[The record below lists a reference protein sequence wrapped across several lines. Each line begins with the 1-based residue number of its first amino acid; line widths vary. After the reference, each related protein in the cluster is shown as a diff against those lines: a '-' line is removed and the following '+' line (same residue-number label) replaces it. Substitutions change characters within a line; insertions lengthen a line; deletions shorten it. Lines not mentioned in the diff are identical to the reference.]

1 MTITVKVLNLGIFGI
16 PESGLN
22 VDWGM
27 VIAALVTAVG
37 GIITTLLLKVKNENT
52 KDHASVMEI
61 LRSVGGKVEKIDSKL
76 DAHIDWHLKEASG
89 GEIPIRNKRT
99 ASRSK

>member
-1 MTITVKVLNLGIFGI
+1 M
-16 PESGLN
+16 
-22 VDWGM
+22 DWGV

-37 GIITTLLLKVKNENT
+37 GIITSLLLKVRKENT
-52 KDHASVMEI
+52 NDHASVMEI

-89 GEIPIRNKRT
+89 GEIPIRNKRA

>member
-1 MTITVKVLNLGIFGI
+1 MEVV
-16 PESGLN
+16 
-22 VDWGM
+22 V
-27 VIAALVTAVG
+27 AALVTAVG

-76 DAHIDWHLKEASG
+76 DAHIDWHLKGASSG
-89 GEIPIRNKRT
+89 QIPVRNKKS
-99 ASRSK
+99 ASRTK

>member
-1 MTITVKVLNLGIFGI
+1 MG
-16 PESGLN
+16 
-22 VDWGM
+22 DWSL

-76 DAHIDWHLKEASG
+76 DAHIDWHLKGASS
-89 GEIPIRNKRT
+89 GEIPVRNKRT

>member
-1 MTITVKVLNLGIFGI
+1 MVRAAKVGIFDS

-22 VDWGM
+22 VDWGL
-27 VIAALVTAVG
+27 VVSALVTAVG
-37 GIITTLLLKVKNENT
+37 GIITALLLKVKNENT

-76 DAHIDWHLKEASG
+76 DAHIDWHLKGASS
-89 GEIPIRNKRT
+89 GEIPVRNKRT